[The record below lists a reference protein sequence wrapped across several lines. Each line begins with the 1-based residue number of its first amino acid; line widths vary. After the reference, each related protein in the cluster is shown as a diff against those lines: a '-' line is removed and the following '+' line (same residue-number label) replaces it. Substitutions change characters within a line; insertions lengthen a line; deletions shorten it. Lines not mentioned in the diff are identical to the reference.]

1 MKFLLLISLCLFHF
15 MKTIRNETRIKKE
28 NENESKTRI
37 KNENENENETRTIS
51 KNGTQTGALDEIKA
65 AQIVTNKLLQ
75 DYLNKTDTLLRQLVA
90 KEGQVTTA
98 KVCTGEDTN
107 KLLKENNQ
115 LLDEIKKQGEDKTFE
130 NTTDVEKQ
138 LNESATEEGSIHLFS
153 QKVRYPQDAY
163 GFFSLDKNYNKNEP
177 PLKNTSVNV
186 LLEPTFL
193 TKLESKTRKMG
204 LEIHFIL
211 MWEEHEKRV
220 NWTLKEKMKKGSF
233 FLFSP
238 SILE

>member
-15 MKTIRNETRIKKE
+15 MKTTRNETRIKKE
-28 NENESKTRI
+28 NEMETRI
-37 KNENENENETRTIS
+37 VSANET
-51 KNGTQTGALDEIKA
+51 QTVALDEIKA

-75 DYLNKTDTLLRQLVA
+75 DYLNKTDTLLKQLVA

-138 LNESATEEGSIHLFS
+138 LNESATEEGSMHLFS

-193 TKLESKTRKMG
+193 TMLESKTRKMG
-204 LEIHFIL
+204 LEIH
-211 MWEEHEKRV
+211 
-220 NWTLKEKMKKGSF
+220 S
-233 FLFSP
+233 S
-238 SILE
+238 